1 MEANQTSDRSELSN
15 LEKTAESEAGQNL
28 FTKFSMKTL
37 FGFTAK
43 LESGTSK
50 EQAVLK
56 SFQSIDGDINS
67 HADNQKEKHTISG
80 DNNPDTVHLLPVMP
94 QPESA
99 SSDQATLQA
108 SSTFSLQGDFT
119 ALGVSGLSDYAPNG
133 LEAVDAASSSC
144 KTDVGI
150 PVDSR
155 VTDDNCIGDVDTT
168 HASDGHGADVYGLA
182 YLEHEEMQQN
192 GPSLSNLG
200 FVCPPLSEVSKQDDK
215 ESIIVQGTL
224 VHTTSDTESDSEAT
238 GPAKD
243 DNVTNKSVSLENND
257 KNKEKQVT
265 EGDRETDDTINGDN
279 TKQTVSNSILPSTD
293 GDDTPQ
299 EICSD
304 TRNLIVNN
312 KGIVSSPATGE
323 DMQEP
328 REEQDSLTS
337 ISSTESLQKPASSE
351 KTFQL
356 PAFFSGLRVR
366 KKGSSADVEETV
378 TEIKQKD
385 SELAMLKLRQ
395 PVKNSHIAPELIMK
409 RKPAE
414 PKAAPTFL
422 EQLSQL
428 LGPKTEDKDS
438 CEVIS
443 DSGSRED
450 SQGRKSP
457 VRVEPTSTSEEIK
470 PSPAES
476 ALDAFKA
483 LFTRPPKR
491 ETTADPS
498 ELEAIKRKMRHEKE
512 SLKAVFER
520 SISKSGDGAADTK
533 PIDAIPS
540 EQDDKTPGRLQTV
553 WPPPKAKDEEEKVG
567 LKYTE
572 AEYQAAIL
580 QLKREHKDE
589 VEKLKSEFELRVF
602 HLRGEHA
609 SSVAKLE
616 EDIANF
622 KNKLENKLC
631 RRSEEAK
638 DVCISTEDDNPPK
651 SYRNVCIQTD
661 RETFIKPSEDE
672 NRTVKNNQIIPKK
685 LTIPLLNNNISASGD
700 YKETGSSNHVSGSVQ
715 SQSDQRLPLPP
726 PPPPPPPPLPAS
738 LLGSITPP
746 PSLPPDLRSAH
757 PLPPPPPP
765 LPAALGSS
773 HLPPPPPPP
782 PPGPPPSGA
791 GLPPPPPPP
800 LLGSNVFLPSR
811 QGPRKPAVEP
821 SCPMKP
827 LYWNRIQIN
836 NGRGP
841 SSKSTL
847 WESLEEPNIF
857 DTSEFEYLFSK
868 ETAQEKK
875 KPLVESYEKKTK
887 AKKIIKLL
895 DGKRSQAVGILISS
909 LHLEMKDI
917 QQAVL
922 NVDDSI
928 VDLETLEALYENRA
942 QKDELQKIKR
952 HYDTSKED
960 EVKLLDKPEQFL
972 YELSQISNFAERAR
986 CIIFQSVFNEGITA
1000 VRRKADIIH
1009 RVSKGLLDMESV
1021 KVILGLILAFGNY
1034 MNGGNR
1040 TRGQA
1045 DGFGLEILP
1054 KLKDVKSRDTAISL
1068 VDYVVIYYLRHC
1080 DKEAGTDKSVFPL
1093 PEPQDLF
1100 QASQVKFE
1108 DLIKDLRKLNRDLE
1122 VCEKQMKVVFRDS
1135 SEEHLQP
1142 FKDKLEDFFLKAVE
1156 EHKTEESHLEMVQK
1170 CFEETVGYF
1179 GIKPKSGEKE
1189 ITPNYVFTV
1198 WYEFCSDF
1206 KTIWK
1211 RESKNISKER
1221 LKVAQESVSKI
1232 TAEKKVETKK
1242 INPTTSLKERLRQKE
1257 ASVATG

>member
-1 MEANQTSDRSELSN
+1 MEGTHTVLQLHRPIMELCYVSFY
-15 LEKTAESEAGQNL
+15 LPKG
-28 FTKFSMKTL
+28 KVR
-37 FGFTAK
+37 GFTYKGCVTLDESNKRFRNCYQVTESSAAVESSSQACENIREIFFK
-43 LESGTSK
+43 QTTTKDILTELYKLNAEKEKLLATLLSSSHVLGVKMGNQDGKLQEVSESVECKNDANLGFKDQQESLLESTEKKSALKTKKTRKSSK
-50 EQAVLK
+50 RRESIEDFINKKIKRKIPAVTEP
-56 SFQSIDGDINS
+56 SAS
-67 HADNQKEKHTISG
+67 NQKEKSLGSG
-80 DNNPDTVHLLPVMP
+80 KLP
-94 QPESA
+94 SA
-99 SSDQATLQA
+99 K
-108 SSTFSLQGDFT
+108 
-119 ALGVSGLSDYAPNG
+119 YP
-133 LEAVDAASSSC
+133 
-144 KTDVGI
+144 
-150 PVDSR
+150 
-155 VTDDNCIGDVDTT
+155 
-168 HASDGHGADVYGLA
+168 ADVSTSSFT
-182 YLEHEEMQQN
+182 YLCQE
-192 GPSLSNLG
+192 
-200 FVCPPLSEVSKQDDK
+200 
-215 ESIIVQGTL
+215 
-224 VHTTSDTESDSEAT
+224 
-238 GPAKD
+238 
-243 DNVTNKSVSLENND
+243 NV
-257 KNKEKQVT
+257 
-265 EGDRETDDTINGDN
+265 
-279 TKQTVSNSILPSTD
+279 
-293 GDDTPQ
+293 
-299 EICSD
+299 
-304 TRNLIVNN
+304 
-312 KGIVSSPATGE
+312 
-323 DMQEP
+323 
-328 REEQDSLTS
+328 
-337 ISSTESLQKPASSE
+337 
-351 KTFQL
+351 
-356 PAFFSGLRVR
+356 
-366 KKGSSADVEETV
+366 
-378 TEIKQKD
+378 
-385 SELAMLKLRQ
+385 
-395 PVKNSHIAPELIMK
+395 
-409 RKPAE
+409 
-414 PKAAPTFL
+414 
-422 EQLSQL
+422 
-428 LGPKTEDKDS
+428 EDKDNLS
-438 CEVIS
+438 SDVSKVPDNSRQEKHLLENSGAFGSDTDLSVSFSEYDNDVFGHCFAHSSHSLLDDVEGTLKGMRVQEGSLLENSFQETSASRPDKTEVAEVVHEEPCGLVGAVNKTLLKVIQS
-443 DSGSRED
+443 DRLDETAEWKRLQQTSSPLGLIYKGREQRNTVPQENNKHLSLHLPINLNPD
-450 SQGRKSP
+450 ICQTRINVKQEDKRPLSP
-457 VRVEPTSTSEEIK
+457 SLVAVSNVFNNSYPPSNTYKQMSPL
-470 PSPAES
+470 PSPLS
-476 ALDAFKA
+476 SCLPSPQLHHRILPLPVLDAEQESPFIDSPSSRH
-483 LFTRPPKR
+483 LTTNFPPGK
-491 ETTADPS
+491 D
-498 ELEAIKRKMRHEKE
+498 LEAQPHPRFSECGHPRLSMKQPGLYQGANVDHFGKIIPQEK
-512 SLKAVFER
+512 ST
-520 SISKSGDGAADTK
+520 I
-533 PIDAIPS
+533 
-540 EQDDKTPGRLQTV
+540 EQLQQLH
-553 WPPPKAKDEEEKVG
+553 P
-567 LKYTE
+567 
-572 AEYQAAIL
+572 EYQAAIL